1 MDDQKRNFN
10 RNFQMIKSEIIN
22 ITTPVCLFQFAWL
35 VEPDTKFDASGI
47 WQVECLIHPD
57 DATEV
62 EEQLSGL
69 LERWKAQL
77 KSANPNKKFKLASL
91 PWEFTDVDGKPY
103 FKVKTKMKGGGI
115 RADGTQWKQRP
126 PVLFNADGSPMTEE
140 QKEKV
145 NKCGPG
151 TTGQVNMRCSGW
163 ETAAFGVGIRQART
177 VDIGKIMKTCGYDW
191 LFIDLEHNSMDI
203 DMATQISMA
212 AQDTGITPIVR
223 VPDFAHHH
231 ATRVLDCG
239 SQGIVFPHVD
249 DKETA
254 ERLVS
259 NCLFPPKGHRSMTGL
274 LPQLDFKKY
283 PVGEVSKIIN
293 DDIIIVVMLETP
305 KAIFNV
311 EEIASVPGI
320 DVLLVGTND
329 LCMEMGIPGEFNH
342 NDVKEA
348 YKKVI
353 QACNNNNILPGMG
366 GVYDCLLYTSPSP
379 RDS

>member
-1 MDDQKRNFN
+1 MKVYLYKIFFCGGIVMKLQ
-10 RNFQMIKSEIIN
+10 N
-22 ITTPVCLFQFAWL
+22 IT
-35 VEPDTKFDASGI
+35 
-47 WQVECLIHPD
+47 
-57 DATEV
+57 
-62 EEQLSGL
+62 
-69 LERWKAQL
+69 
-77 KSANPNKKFKLASL
+77 KSKILNKEIS
-91 PWEFTDVDGKPY
+91 
-103 FKVKTKMKGGGI
+103 
-115 RADGTQWKQRP
+115 
-126 PVLFNADGSPMTEE
+126 
-140 QKEKV
+140 
-145 NKCGPG
+145 
-151 TTGQVNMRCSGW
+151 
-163 ETAAFGVGIRQART
+163 FGVGIRQART

-305 KAIFNV
+305 KAINNV

-366 GVYDCLLYTSPSP
+366 GVYDETLMHEYIDLGMKFILSGSDLSFLVKGAED
-379 RDS
+379 RLNNLKNKG